1 MKNIYR
7 TRAFV
12 ELFYRVRD
20 FRYMALYRVFVVAI
34 LLLFTCMLRM
44 KSTELMIQNMCVA
57 MVAFI
62 APTWLIV
69 HNCRIAAMRLCK
81 KYKMEN
87 EFGKVNFLPDSVEIN
102 DFDVES
108 RIVGYESISNYY
120 KLKHYYFFL
129 IITNEVIPIFVD
141 KKSLT
146 NEEMEKLELLVQQK
160 MPQLKNQTAKTIKQR
175 FAFYNLHSQGDLY
188 GM

>member
-1 MKNIYR
+1 M
-7 TRAFV
+7 

-34 LLLFTCMLRM
+34 LFLFTCMLRV

-57 MVAFI
+57 VAAFI
-62 APTWLIV
+62 DDTPGISISELRSK
-69 HNCRIAAMRLCK
+69 CR

-129 IITNEVIPIFVD
+129 IITNEVIPIL
-141 KKSLT
+141 SI
-146 NEEMEKLELLVQQK
+146 
-160 MPQLKNQTAKTIKQR
+160 KN
-175 FAFYNLHSQGDLY
+175 H
-188 GM
+188 

>member
-1 MKNIYR
+1 M
-7 TRAFV
+7 

-34 LLLFTCMLRM
+34 LFLFTCMLRV
-44 KSTELMIQNMCVA
+44 KSTELMIQNMCVVVA
-57 MVAFI
+57 AFI

-87 EFGKVNFLPDSVEIN
+87 EFGKVNFLPNSVEIN
-102 DFDVES
+102 DFYVES

-129 IITNEVIPIFVD
+129 IIFLKYYFSYLSEYINVFLDLIQY
-141 KKSLT
+141 LT
-146 NEEMEKLELLVQQK
+146 NMNQRN
-160 MPQLKNQTAKTIKQR
+160 LKIYLIP
-175 FAFYNLHSQGDLY
+175 FHVLHYN
-188 GM
+188 

>member
-1 MKNIYR
+1 
-7 TRAFV
+7 
-12 ELFYRVRD
+12 
-20 FRYMALYRVFVVAI
+20 
-34 LLLFTCMLRM
+34 
-44 KSTELMIQNMCVA
+44 
-57 MVAFI
+57 
-62 APTWLIV
+62 
-69 HNCRIAAMRLCK
+69 MRLCK

-87 EFGKVNFLPDSVEIN
+87 EFGKVNFLPNSVEIN

>member
-1 MKNIYR
+1 M
-7 TRAFV
+7 

-34 LLLFTCMLRM
+34 LFLFTCMLRV
-44 KSTELMIQNMCVA
+44 KSTELMIQNMC
-57 MVAFI
+57 
-62 APTWLIV
+62 
-69 HNCRIAAMRLCK
+69 AMRLCK

>member
-1 MKNIYR
+1 MCCLIYKFLLILTQKMQISFLKILPENALKFVSKKMRICVKNF
-7 TRAFV
+7 AQ
-12 ELFYRVRD
+12 L
-20 FRYMALYRVFVVAI
+20 
-34 LLLFTCMLRM
+34 
-44 KSTELMIQNMCVA
+44 Q
-57 MVAFI
+57 
-62 APTWLIV
+62 
-69 HNCRIAAMRLCK
+69 
-81 KYKMEN
+81 YKMEN

>member
-1 MKNIYR
+1 
-7 TRAFV
+7 
-12 ELFYRVRD
+12 
-20 FRYMALYRVFVVAI
+20 MALYRVFVVAI
-34 LLLFTCMLRM
+34 LFLFTCMLRV

-57 MVAFI
+57 VASDIWLCIAAFI

-102 DFDVES
+102 DFYVES

>member
-34 LLLFTCMLRM
+34 LFLFTCMLRV
-44 KSTELMIQNMCVA
+44 KSTELMIQNMCVVVA
-57 MVAFI
+57 AFI

-87 EFGKVNFLPDSVEIN
+87 
-102 DFDVES
+102 
-108 RIVGYESISNYY
+108 
-120 KLKHYYFFL
+120 
-129 IITNEVIPIFVD
+129 
-141 KKSLT
+141 
-146 NEEMEKLELLVQQK
+146 
-160 MPQLKNQTAKTIKQR
+160 
-175 FAFYNLHSQGDLY
+175 
-188 GM
+188 

>member
-1 MKNIYR
+1 M
-7 TRAFV
+7 
-12 ELFYRVRD
+12 ELFYRVKD

-34 LLLFTCMLRM
+34 LFLFTCMLRV

-57 MVAFI
+57 VAAFI
-62 APTWLIV
+62 ALLGMIAMIPLWIV

>member
-12 ELFYRVRD
+12 ELFYRVKD

-34 LLLFTCMLRM
+34 LFLFTCMLRV

-57 MVAFI
+57 VAAFI

-102 DFDVES
+102 DFYVES

-129 IITNEVIPIFVD
+129 INLSIDIYLAILDLNGITWACDHTAHIIMGLFVSIR
-141 KKSLT
+141 KKCNHISLLWT
-146 NEEMEKLELLVQQK
+146 
-160 MPQLKNQTAKTIKQR
+160 
-175 FAFYNLHSQGDLY
+175 
-188 GM
+188 

>member
-1 MKNIYR
+1 MKFKIIINYKS
-7 TRAFV
+7 
-12 ELFYRVRD
+12 VREC
-20 FRYMALYRVFVVAI
+20 YMAINPMIRKILYSFIGTSLAMSIVFYCFHQIVFSA
-34 LLLFTCMLRM
+34 
-44 KSTELMIQNMCVA
+44 
-57 MVAFI
+57 AFI

-102 DFDVES
+102 DFYVES

>member
-1 MKNIYR
+1 MEKTDFLDAGDESGLGGIVKMELINIYQ

-12 ELFYRVRD
+12 ELFYKVKD
-20 FRYMALYRVFVVAI
+20 FRYMALYRV
-34 LLLFTCMLRM
+34 
-44 KSTELMIQNMCVA
+44 
-57 MVAFI
+57 
-62 APTWLIV
+62 
-69 HNCRIAAMRLCK
+69 LCK

-87 EFGKVNFLPDSVEIN
+87 EFGKVNFLPNSVEIN
-102 DFDVES
+102 DFYVES

-175 FAFYNLHSQGDLY
+175 FAF
-188 GM
+188 

>member
-34 LLLFTCMLRM
+34 LFLFTCMLRV

-57 MVAFI
+57 VAAFI

-102 DFDVES
+102 DFYVES
-108 RIVGYESISNYY
+108 RIVGYESISN
-120 KLKHYYFFL
+120 
-129 IITNEVIPIFVD
+129 
-141 KKSLT
+141 
-146 NEEMEKLELLVQQK
+146 
-160 MPQLKNQTAKTIKQR
+160 
-175 FAFYNLHSQGDLY
+175 
-188 GM
+188 

>member
-1 MKNIYR
+1 MEFECTINRKSAKEIYKKTGKNVGI
-7 TRAFV
+7 TIIKIIFCFLAIC
-12 ELFYRVRD
+12 LFL
-20 FRYMALYRVFVVAI
+20 F
-34 LLLFTCMLRM
+34 LLI
-44 KSTELMIQNMCVA
+44 K
-57 MVAFI
+57 
-62 APTWLIV
+62 
-69 HNCRIAAMRLCK
+69 
-81 KYKMEN
+81 
-87 EFGKVNFLPDSVEIN
+87 D
-102 DFDVES
+102 
-108 RIVGYESISNYY
+108 IVGYESISNYY

>member
-1 MKNIYR
+1 M
-7 TRAFV
+7 

-34 LLLFTCMLRM
+34 LFLFTCMLRV
-44 KSTELMIQNMCVA
+44 KSTELM
-57 MVAFI
+57 
-62 APTWLIV
+62 
-69 HNCRIAAMRLCK
+69 
-81 KYKMEN
+81 
-87 EFGKVNFLPDSVEIN
+87 
-102 DFDVES
+102 
-108 RIVGYESISNYY
+108 
-120 KLKHYYFFL
+120 

>member
-1 MKNIYR
+1 MCGCGSIYCADNILIFAIFAIICAYP
-7 TRAFV
+7 
-12 ELFYRVRD
+12 FY
-20 FRYMALYRVFVVAI
+20 Y
-34 LLLFTCMLRM
+34 
-44 KSTELMIQNMCVA
+44 
-57 MVAFI
+57 
-62 APTWLIV
+62 LII
-69 HNCRIAAMRLCK
+69 NSISANDLSAS
-81 KYKMEN
+81 
-87 EFGKVNFLPDSVEIN
+87 GKVNFLPDSVEIN

-129 IITNEVIPIFVD
+129 IITDEVIPIFVD